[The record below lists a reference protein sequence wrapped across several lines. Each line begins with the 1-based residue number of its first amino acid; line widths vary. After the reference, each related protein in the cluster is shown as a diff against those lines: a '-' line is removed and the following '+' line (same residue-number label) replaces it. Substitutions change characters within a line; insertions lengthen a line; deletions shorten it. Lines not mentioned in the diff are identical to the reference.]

1 MQYKV
6 LILIIVNLSNI
17 LKYFLRFLILQI
29 LLTAITIWYFDN
41 FLIGDYFDGFLFIR
55 DNLLE
60 DRLRFYPFVPYNLI
74 KIDIYLS
81 IFVFIFLIL
90 LYLSKFYSY
99 VNELTF
105 SANKGLFDEF
115 FSIYLIWTA
124 SFLSFLQLFRF
135 ETVSRGY
142 TLIFTIIVPI
152 FLVAFRNS
160 EFISAVLGRNPTKE
174 NYITFN
180 LESDSI
186 FSELRILSF
195 RNKFQDFKS
204 DSVDN
209 YIFYKEKIEKNNKE
223 NKLNL
228 IVFDFSKLNTIPL
241 EFEKYLLNLNKKILI
256 ISNSDFKF
264 NSQMIL
270 RNEIISNKSVF
281 YINND
286 IQYGSK
292 YILKRIL
299 DIFFILIFSVILLPV
314 AIITYSYI
322 LIISGFPAIIKQT
335 RVGLHGNN
343 FNMYKFRTM
352 EINSHVE
359 REDLSDL
366 NEHGG
371 PLFKINDDPRIING
385 AKFLRKFS
393 IDEIPQII
401 NVIKGEMS
409 LVGPRPLFPEDNSYF
424 DENYM
429 RRLNVYPGITGLL
442 QINERN
448 TDDFEVWYKYDL
460 EYIENWSI
468 FLDIKIIMLTPLSLL
483 NSKIK
488 GK

>member
-1 MQYKV
+1 MK
-6 LILIIVNLSNI
+6 LNNLF
-17 LKYFLRFLILQI
+17 KYFFRFLTLQV
-29 LLTAITIWYFDN
+29 LLTIVTIWYFDN

-60 DRLRFYPFVPYNLI
+60 DRLRFYPFVPYDFI
-74 KIDIYLS
+74 KIDIYLAM
-81 IFVFIFLIL
+81 FVFVFLIF

-142 TLIFTIIVPI
+142 TLVFTFLVPI
-152 FLVAFRNS
+152 LLVAFRNS
-160 EFISAVLGRNPTKE
+160 EFISTVLGRNPTKE

-180 LESDSI
+180 LDSDSI

-195 RNKFQDFKS
+195 RNKLADLKCELN
-204 DSVDN
+204 DD
-209 YIFYKEKIEKNNKE
+209 YKFYKDNIEKYNKE
-223 NKLNL
+223 NQINL
-228 IVFDFSKLNTIPL
+228 IVFDFSGLDSIPQT
-241 EFEKYLLNLNKKILI
+241 FEKYLLNLNKKILI
-256 ISNSDFKF
+256 ISDTNFNF
-264 NSQMIL
+264 NSQLIL

-292 YILKRIL
+292 YISKRIL
-299 DIFFILIFSVILLPV
+299 DIFSIFLFSIILIPLAL
-314 AIITYSYI
+314 ITYLYI
-322 LIISGFPAIIKQT
+322 LIISGSPAIIKQT

-343 FNMYKFRTM
+343 FDMYKFRTM
-352 EINSHVE
+352 KIDSHNK
-359 REDLSDL
+359 REDLDSL

-393 IDEIPQII
+393 LDEIPQIV
-401 NVIKGEMS
+401 NVLKGEMS

-429 RRLNVYPGITGLL
+429 RRLNVFPGITGLL
-442 QINERN
+442 QINDRN
-448 TDDFEVWYKYDL
+448 THDFEVWYKYDL
-460 EYIENWSI
+460 EYIENWSLL
-468 FLDIKIIMLTPLSLL
+468 LDVKIILLTPISLMR
-483 NSKIK
+483 SKIK